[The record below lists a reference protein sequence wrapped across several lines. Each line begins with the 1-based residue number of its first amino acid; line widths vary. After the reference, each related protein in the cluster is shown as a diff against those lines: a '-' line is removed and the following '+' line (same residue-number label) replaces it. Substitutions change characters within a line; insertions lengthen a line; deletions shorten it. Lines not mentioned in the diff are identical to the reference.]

1 MNRIQMRIAWSLFK
15 PNVLEMIY
23 FLLIRAREKKS
34 PWLTIFSGTSAR
46 CIVIIMQKSVGR
58 RKKTPFIV
66 YNSFSK
72 LNVYRERF
80 DQFYLEFFCVASF
93 RVIIYCSDS
102 TRKSLQRAKHLYY
115 QLYTVKLGA
124 IACSCLHLQHYQ
136 NEMQTLL
143 QQN

>member
-34 PWLTIFSGTSAR
+34 PQLTIFSGTSAR
-46 CIVIIMQKSVGR
+46 CIVIIMQK
-58 RKKTPFIV
+58 KKHHLSCITHFR
-66 YNSFSK
+66 SSTSTE
-72 LNVYRERF
+72 RERF